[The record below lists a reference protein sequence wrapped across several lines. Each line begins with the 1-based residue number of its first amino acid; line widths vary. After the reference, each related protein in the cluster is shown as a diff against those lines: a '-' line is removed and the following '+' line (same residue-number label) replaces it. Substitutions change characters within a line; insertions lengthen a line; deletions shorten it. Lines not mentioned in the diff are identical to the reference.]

1 MGNECFIYGSQHD
14 IAPDRCVIMW
24 ILDRVDYVLLEE
36 FYMNWRRL
44 FKEKPWKTLQV
55 LILGIP
61 TIALLYLYVLCIRI
75 SRAIRNRLY
84 YRRYGLNFISDTRYV
99 RSLADLISKQWMSY
113 PKTDEDIVSIY
124 EKRKSIFIIPS
135 ISFIAIIIA
144 LSLVMLYGIPHI
156 PNYLKLIKL
165 NLIPNYLKII
175 LEIILNYL
183 KLILEII
190 LVVISIFFILI
201 IARSM
206 FRKVHDLRDG
216 KLIETANKL
225 LREGYSILIVRGKDH
240 VKRIKER
247 LEGNGVGLR
256 CIEVP
261 SLFTYEDQPLSK
273 ALLQALLLKV
283 SQPSFIVI
291 IIAVITIIVVSAL
304 LTHYEIAG
312 PVIGSAL
319 TLFAIGLSDLIKYYS
334 STTRLDYELYA
345 QRLGNDS
352 IVIYAV
358 IKNRKSNV
366 RVEGA
371 RAFATFYKV
380 FMKSMDSSLMLEKS
394 EVVTENLPWE
404 LPERVRELRHKPS
417 PEVVCPDE
425 GSILLKNTI
434 FIARVYKTV
443 QGTYLVYP
451 IAGCGSPTLGY
462 EILEWIELRESI
474 HLDGESTVCARVEV
488 MVDGSNVRES
498 LRFNIHLTKGVLN
511 KVFDLVSKEASGI
524 INVSKILGDMI

>member
-144 LSLVMLYGIPHI
+144 LSLVMLYGIPHLVILYSIPHI
-156 PNYLKLIKL
+156 PNYLKLIL
-165 NLIPNYLKII
+165 
-175 LEIILNYL
+175 
-183 KLILEII
+183 LILEII
-190 LVVISIFFILI
+190 LVVISIVFILI

-417 PEVVCPDE
+417 PVVCPDE

-451 IAGCGSPTLGY
+451 IAGCESPTLGY
-462 EILEWIELRESI
+462 EILEWIEPRESI

>member
-1 MGNECFIYGSQHD
+1 
-14 IAPDRCVIMW
+14 MW

-75 SRAIRNRLY
+75 SRAVRNRLY

-135 ISFIAIIIA
+135 ISFIAIIIV
-144 LSLVMLYGIPHI
+144 LSLVMLYGIPHLVMLYSIPYIPI
-156 PNYLKLIKL
+156 PNYLKLIL
-165 NLIPNYLKII
+165 EII

-183 KLILEII
+183 KLILGII

-225 LREGYSILIVRGKDH
+225 LREGHSILIVRGKDH

-417 PEVVCPDE
+417 PVVCPDE

-451 IAGCGSPTLGY
+451 IAGCESPTLGY
-462 EILEWIELRESI
+462 EILEWIEPRESI